1 MEPSEI
7 AQANIP
13 TTKIQRGGLNREVLS
28 QRSETTHAKRT
39 SCINSGWG
47 RTGVSSKK
55 WFLCLLRYIRGDT
68 SLDRTC
74 IKHTEK
80 TATNKTDCEHIR
92 ASLVDWPD
100 PPPQLFHFLY
110 QKIHFSFG
118 CNFLFHLVFV
128 QQGFSFTDTST
139 LTGHHSQRGELPAL
153 CWAGGKPSTWFPPGT
168 RRAEPAF
175 HVLPSGHLHVKAFN
189 E

>member
-1 MEPSEI
+1 MEPSERS
-7 AQANIP
+7 QANIP

-28 QRSETTHAKRT
+28 KRSEPTHAKRT

-80 TATNKTDCEHIR
+80 NSNKQNRLRTHTSKSRGLARPSSTTISFHISKKSFFFWLQIFVPPRFCPTGAFLHWYFPFSDAEWFHDVHVRNMNYAEHE
-92 ASLVDWPD
+92 
-100 PPPQLFHFLY
+100 LFMAHA
-110 QKIHFSFG
+110 
-118 CNFLFHLVFV
+118 V
-128 QQGFSFTDTST
+128 
-139 LTGHHSQRGELPAL
+139 A
-153 CWAGGKPSTWFPPGT
+153 
-168 RRAEPAF
+168 
-175 HVLPSGHLHVKAFN
+175 
-189 E
+189 